1 MINLQVKCI
10 LFHALDSPCYIGL
23 SFALT
28 VYVLILPAI
37 VLYCIVLYC
46 IVLYCIVLYC
56 IVLYCIVVLVL
67 IRLWDKFILCVTV
80 KLRNYA
86 LLRSCMKRSVHVVL
100 LLAYLVLFN
109 QQYPCDLC
117 SLRVT
122 SVLTM

>member
-1 MINLQVKCI
+1 MYLISCSRFSMLHRFVLCTDCLCPHTASHCI
-10 LFHALDSPCYIGL
+10 
-23 SFALT
+23 
-28 VYVLILPAI
+28 VLYCI

-86 LLRSCMKRSVHVVL
+86 LLRSCMKRPCSVASRLFGVVQP
-100 LLAYLVLFN
+100 AI
-109 QQYPCDLC
+109 
-117 SLRVT
+117 
-122 SVLTM
+122 SV